1 MGSSTVAVREG
12 VRGMAVSQSSSDG
25 DCVASL
31 LMLGSVASATL
42 KLPEHSRSPQAH
54 SSQIVWPQHL
64 ASYTAS

>member
-1 MGSSTVAVREG
+1 MGSSTVVVREG
-12 VRGMAVSQSSSDG
+12 VRGMAVSQSSSAG

-31 LMLGSVASATL
+31 LLGSVASAAL